1 MVGSGRVVD
10 ARHVCMVGLFHG
22 SLSEACFLFDII

>member
-10 ARHVCMVGLFHG
+10 ARHVCNGCPF
-22 SLSEACFLFDII
+22 SEACFLFDIF